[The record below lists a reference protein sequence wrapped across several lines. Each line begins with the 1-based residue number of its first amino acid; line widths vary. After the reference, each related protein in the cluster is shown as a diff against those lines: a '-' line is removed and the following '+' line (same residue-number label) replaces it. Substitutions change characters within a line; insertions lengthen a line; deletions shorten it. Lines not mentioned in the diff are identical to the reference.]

1 MATENPEII
10 DGFASHMQMFLKGS
24 SFNMFDY
31 QRVIIDSRYME
42 VS

>member
-10 DGFASHMQMFLKGS
+10 DGFASHMQIYRGS
-24 SFNMFDY
+24 SFNMFEY
-31 QRVIIDSRYME
+31 RRVIIDSRYME